1 MLWCVFFDH
10 EFSWR
15 IPKLFIWNFAMKN
28 HDQLLGRKQIEER
41 LNLSRSTLY
50 ALLARGQFPKPI
62 HLTTKKVAWMES
74 DIEQWILERKSKS
87 DSEAA

>member
-1 MLWCVFFDH
+1 MADPKAVF
-10 EFSWR
+10 W
-15 IPKLFIWNFAMKN
+15 KFAMKN
-28 HDQLLGRKQIEER
+28 LDLLLSRKQVEER

-74 DIEQWILERKSKS
+74 DIEQWILERKAKS
-87 DSEAA
+87 ESEAA